1 MFNRWAGLA
10 VIAIAAPAP
19 AATPDAGD
27 ILLVAAYNTPD
38 KATALA
44 RIDRALK
51 TAEAALARNPRDMDA
66 RLYRALAISY
76 RGKLAKSRTDLM
88 ASRKEF
94 EAIVAAHPQNAEA
107 QLALAGWHLAAI
119 NAVGP
124 MMARSML
131 GARKSVGLKA
141 LDRALALGG
150 NRALFP
156 AFAGLTRIQLEP
168 GEVAVAKRFAEAALK
183 AGTPTPIDKVMQ
195 RNAATMLKT
204 LGANGGQAAAKEA
217 RLLAPFGRVR

>member
-1 MFNRWAGLA
+1 MPYRLAGLA
-10 VIAIAAPAP
+10 VMAIAAPAP
-19 AATPDAGD
+19 AATGAAD
-27 ILLVAAYNTPD
+27 ILIVAAYNTPD

-51 TAEAALARNPRDMDA
+51 AAEAALARNPKDKDA
-66 RLYRALAISY
+66 RLHRALAISY
-76 RGKLAKSRTDLM
+76 RGKLAKSRNDLM
-88 ASRKEF
+88 ASRREF
-94 EAIVAAHPQNAEA
+94 EAIVAADPQNAEA

-124 MMARSML
+124 MLARSML
-131 GARKSVGLKA
+131 GARKSVGLQA

-150 NRALFP
+150 SRALFP

-168 GEVAVAKRFAEAALK
+168 GEVAVAKRLAEAAMK
-183 AGTPTPIDKVMQ
+183 AATPSTIDKVMQ
-195 RNAATMLKT
+195 RNAAAMLKT
-204 LGANGGQAAAKEA
+204 LGTEGGQAAAKQA